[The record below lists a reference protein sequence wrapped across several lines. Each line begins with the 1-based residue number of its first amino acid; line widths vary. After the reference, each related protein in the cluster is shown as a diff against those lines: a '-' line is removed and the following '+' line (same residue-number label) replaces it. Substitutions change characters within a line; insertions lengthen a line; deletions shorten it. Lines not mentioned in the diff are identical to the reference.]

1 MGLMVDGWAML
12 GQSFG
17 DVDGWELLDVVGFR
31 LAYLINVAR
40 MFQGGFFSPKSISPF
55 RLTMVT
61 SVRALKRHLIG
72 LIWYIKGW
80 VLIELFLFLFEI
92 TKKILLN
99 DFFWE
104 IFVLRMRSSH
114 FFLEKGLGDGY
125 MRTPILTRFT
135 QHHLRSWGCDP
146 LYQQFWQMKKGQNA
160 WHWALPLHIVHWGK
174 STPQMLNQWRF
185 RSRQAG
191 CYVGGGILSY
201 TWPEL
206 AMISDV
212 IQSFWMT
219 KKYPIN
225 EAGETN
231 ESCPAFCCA
240 LNSSTTPIWPP
251 VNGSIVVGGQNEN
264 CKA

>member
-1 MGLMVDGWAML
+1 ML
-12 GQSFG
+12 LGCFRWVFQP
-17 DVDGWELLDVVGFR
+17 EVG
-31 LAYLINVAR
+31 AA
-40 MFQGGFFSPKSISPF
+40 PF

-61 SVRALKRHLIG
+61 SVRALKRHLMG

-80 VLIELFLFLFEI
+80 ILIELFLFLFEI
-92 TKKILLN
+92 TKKILFN
-99 DFFWE
+99 VFFWE
-104 IFVLRMRSSH
+104 FVVLRMRSSH

-160 WHWALPLHIVHWGK
+160 WHWALPLHILHWGK

-191 CYVGGGILSY
+191 CWRRHFILYLAWIGHDFRCHSVFLNDKKVPDK
-201 TWPEL
+201 WSWWDQWEL
-206 AMISDV
+206 PGVLLCIEFINNSD
-212 IQSFWMT
+212 MAACERL
-219 KKYPIN
+219 N
-225 EAGETN
+225 
-231 ESCPAFCCA
+231 CC
-240 LNSSTTPIWPP
+240 
-251 VNGSIVVGGQNEN
+251 GGQNEN